1 MLKAIKNLYKNNAF
15 YIAVLITVCIAVLS
29 LFNVSQLKPAINL
42 SNIDKYEHF
51 LAYFTLTL
59 SWFFAIQ
66 KSGKLVVYRFWLIML
81 VFLYGVLMEVLQQ
94 VLTDYRVADIYDVL
108 ANSSGIFFGVLFFE
122 KRIRNEFKEFLRTS
136 K

>member
-122 KRIRNEFKEFLRTS
+122 KGIRNEFKEFLRTS